1 MVNQDVLMV
10 SLSFQLPG
18 IEGLGVG
25 FLILRTIA
33 FLSFSCRASLTMPAS
48 TRLVLG
54 VEPGAGAVAH
64 VNMRQRGGAAPPTFA
79 GAVHGHGGCMLRLS
93 ECVGRG
99 EDNSIGCSKCGV
111 SAVCVAELARMKSRG
126 RDDGCLDQRRSGCDH
141 CQDLTSPDLDKDH
154 VKDNGA
160 RFRRR
165 ERVQICLQKVESF
178 LNL

>member
-1 MVNQDVLMV
+1 MSGADYMVNQDVLIV

-79 GAVHGHGGCMLRLS
+79 GAVRGHGGCILRLS

-99 EDNSIGCSKCGV
+99 EDNSIGC
-111 SAVCVAELARMKSRG
+111 L
-126 RDDGCLDQRRSGCDH
+126 
-141 CQDLTSPDLDKDH
+141 
-154 VKDNGA
+154 
-160 RFRRR
+160 
-165 ERVQICLQKVESF
+165 
-178 LNL
+178 